1 MAELTIRPEEIRDA
15 LERFVEAYE
24 PGTASTEEVGAVV
37 ECGDGIARVSGL
49 PSAMANELLEF
60 EDGTRGIALN
70 LDVREIGVVVLG
82 EFRQIEEGQRVK
94 RTGEVLSVPVG
105 DGYLGRVVGP
115 LGAPLDGLG
124 PIEGHVEERQLEL
137 QAPSV
142 VQRQKVNEPLQTG
155 IKAIDA
161 MTPIGRGQ
169 RELIIG
175 DRQTGKTTIA
185 IDTIINQKQN
195 WDSGDPKR
203 QVRCVYVAIGQK
215 GSTISSVRATLED
228 AGALEYTTIVM
239 SPASD
244 PAGFKYIAPYTGSA
258 IGQNWM
264 YQGKHV
270 LIVFDDLTKQA
281 EAYRAISLLLRRP
294 PGREAY
300 PGDVFYLHSR
310 LLERCAKLSDEM
322 GGGSLTGL
330 PIIETKANDIS
341 AYIPTNVISI
351 TDGQIFLET
360 DLFNSGVRPAIN
372 VGQSVSRVGGDA
384 QIKAM
389 KKVAGGLK
397 LSLSQYRDLEAFAS
411 FSSDLD
417 PASRAQLDRGA
428 RLVELLK
435 QPQYSPFPV
444 EEQVVSVWA
453 GNEGYLDDVP
463 VEDVRRFE
471 SEFLDELRRNQPGIL
486 ETIRETRELPD
497 DTIVALKDAINQ
509 FRASFEK
516 TDGQLLVPDEP
527 ATPLDESEIEPESI
541 KKRPQAAANGRVG
554 TEPGIEPRDNQ

>member
-15 LERFVEAYE
+15 LERFIEAYQ

-49 PSAMANELLEF
+49 PSVMANELLEF

-82 EFRQIEEGQRVK
+82 EFSQIEEGQSVK

-105 DGYLGRVVGP
+105 DGFLGRVVGP

-124 PIEGHVEERQLEL
+124 PIVGHTQERQLEL

-142 VQRQKVNEPLQTG
+142 VQRQPVKEPLQTG
-155 IKAIDA
+155 IKAIDST
-161 MTPIGRGQ
+161 TPIGRGQ

-185 IDTIINQKQN
+185 IDTILNQKQY
-195 WDSGDPKR
+195 WDTGDPAK
-203 QVRCVYVAIGQK
+203 QVRCIYVAVGQK
-215 GSTISSVRATLED
+215 GTTVASVRQTLED
-228 AGALEYTTIVM
+228 AGALEYTTIVL

-244 PAGFKYIAPYTGSA
+244 PAGYKYIAPYTGSA
-258 IGQNWM
+258 IGQHWM

-310 LLERCAKLSDEM
+310 LLERCAKLSDEL

-330 PIIETKANDIS
+330 PIVETKANDIS

-360 DLFNSGVRPAIN
+360 DLFNSGVRPAMN
-372 VGQSVSRVGGDA
+372 VGQSVSRVGGNA

-389 KKVAGGLK
+389 RKVAGGLK
-397 LSLSQYRDLEAFAS
+397 LALSQYRDLEAFAS

-444 EEQVVSVWA
+444 ERQVVSIWLA
-453 GNEGYLDDVP
+453 NEGYLDDVP

-471 SEFLDELRRNQPGIL
+471 NGFLDYLQTTRPGIYDA
-486 ETIRETRELPD
+486 IRETGDLGE
-497 DTIVALKDAINQ
+497 DTVVALKDAIER
-509 FRASFEK
+509 FRSTFEK
-516 TDGQLLVPDEP
+516 SDGELLVPEDR
-527 ATPLDESEIEPESI
+527 AAPLDPGEVGQESI
-541 KKRPQAAANGRVG
+541 KKRPLPPPDDPGSQPSAGLAAGKG
-554 TEPGIEPRDNQ
+554 

>member
-1 MAELTIRPEEIRDA
+1 MSELTIRPEEIRDA

-49 PSAMANELLEF
+49 PSVMANELLEF

-82 EFRQIEEGQRVK
+82 EFSQIEEGQRVR

-105 DGYLGRVVGP
+105 DGFLGRVVGP

-124 PIEGHVEERQLEL
+124 PIQGATHERQLEL
-137 QAPSV
+137 QAPTV
-142 VQRQKVNEPLQTG
+142 VQRQPVSEPLQTG

-161 MTPIGRGQ
+161 TTPIGRGQ

-185 IDTIINQKQN
+185 IDTILNQKQN
-195 WDSGDPKR
+195 WDTGDPAK
-203 QVRCVYVAIGQK
+203 QVRCIYVAIGQK
-215 GSTISSVRATLED
+215 GSTVASVRQALED
-228 AGALEYTTIVM
+228 AGALEYTTIVL

-310 LLERCAKLSDEM
+310 LLERCAKLSDEL

-330 PIIETKANDIS
+330 PIVETKANDIS

-360 DLFNSGVRPAIN
+360 DLFNAGVRPAMN
-372 VGQSVSRVGGDA
+372 VGQSVSRVGGNA

-397 LSLSQYRDLEAFAS
+397 LALSQYRDLEAFAS
-411 FSSDLD
+411 FASDLD

-444 EEQVVSVWA
+444 ERQVVAIWIA
-453 GNEGYLDDVP
+453 NEGYLDDVP

-471 SEFLDELRRNQPGIL
+471 TEFLDYLQTAQAGIYDA
-486 ETIRETRELPD
+486 IRETGDLAE
-497 DTIVALKDAINQ
+497 DTVVALKDAIGR
-509 FRASFEK
+509 FRGTFEK
-516 TDGQLLVPDEP
+516 SDGELLVKEEP
-527 ATPLDESEIEPESI
+527 VAPLDKTKVEQESIPQYAPPAQSEI
-541 KKRPQAAANGRVG
+541 Q
-554 TEPGIEPRDNQ
+554 